1 MRSLLPGKIRQQ
13 VKRLI
18 SELGDQPRP
27 SVSQALDTTDLDV
40 PAGVDIR
47 RIRLEK
53 WRIIYAVNESEKW
66 AWVLAIR
73 QRPPYDY
80 KDLPELMAKLNE

>member
-1 MRSLLPGKIRQQ
+1 LPGKVRQR
-13 VKRLI
+13 VRRLI
-18 SELGDQPRP
+18 TELEDQPRP
-27 SVSQALDTTDLDV
+27 PESQILETAGLDV
-40 PAGVDIR
+40 PSSVEIR

-53 WRIIYAVNESEKW
+53 WRIIYAVNDSERW

-80 KDLPELMAKLNE
+80 EDLPEMISKLNK